1 MNLRK
6 YINRLFHVGRIRFGT
21 YSIYQGHLNITYR
34 GVPAW
39 KCPFDYV
46 IYQMII
52 TELKPD
58 LVIEL
63 GTNMGG
69 GALYLADLME
79 MMGHGRI
86 HTIDIEDKAYNDLMR
101 DHPRIERF
109 VDGWE
114 NYEFVESDKRDTVLI
129 IDDASHT
136 YQDTLAA
143 LRKFSS
149 LVTVGSYYIVEDGII
164 QHLGMGRQYNGGPL
178 RAIKEFLNSTDEY
191 IIDRQWCDLFG
202 KNATFN
208 VDGYLKRIK

>member
-1 MNLRK
+1 
-6 YINRLFHVGRIRFGT
+6 
-21 YSIYQGHLNITYR
+21 
-34 GVPAW
+34 
-39 KCPFDYV
+39 
-46 IYQMII
+46 MII

-164 QHLGMGRQYNGGPL
+164 QHLGMGRQYDGGPL
-178 RAIKEFLNSTDEY
+178 RAIEEFLNSTDEY